1 MGFEIKSS
9 NVIHCTKKGLCSSAK
24 FPKEMQFM
32 RYIWVFGTMLKDGV
46 TAVYFKKGYFD

>member
-1 MGFEIKSS
+1 MNFEKM
-9 NVIHCTKKGLCSSAK
+9 NENAIHCTKKGLCSNSD

-32 RYIWVFGTMLKDGV
+32 KSIWVFGTMINKK